1 MGKSI
6 TFTLTL
12 PSLPE
17 LPALPD
23 DPWVWA
29 EALGWLVLVLLLLRV
44 LSQLSAIYA
53 LLRPHAAKPPAL
65 LEMPALLLRKARLV
79 LYGACFLVLSKDKVT
94 SKQLKKAPDAA
105 HATGPVEKKVRLVF
119 IRHGESMWNYAFNRG
134 FKPSFLWRWLETT
147 LYELYLLPLE
157 DSAYAAQL
165 VGAQFGGAILPRNS
179 AAQFLRHLRR
189 PARHARRYLDSPL
202 SSLGLEQCAEL
213 KDFFAAP
220 CVDDGAKADYDEI
233 VSGVADGRLLVV
245 ASPLRRAVATV
256 AIGLADRLKRTQEP
270 ILLHSSCQEISRN
283 FDTMAIA
290 PPRRAPPLHGAAE
303 LESKLN
309 IDGSEHRGNKSL
321 AFTGIKRCAPRH
333 AAASARRRRPPAHRP
348 AAR

>member
-165 VGAQFGGAILPRNS
+165 FGAILRCNS
-179 AAQFLRHLRR
+179 AQFRAILRRNQRHL
-189 PARHARRYLDSPL
+189 
-202 SSLGLEQCAEL
+202 
-213 KDFFAAP
+213 
-220 CVDDGAKADYDEI
+220 
-233 VSGVADGRLLVV
+233 
-245 ASPLRRAVATV
+245 
-256 AIGLADRLKRTQEP
+256 
-270 ILLHSSCQEISRN
+270 
-283 FDTMAIA
+283 
-290 PPRRAPPLHGAAE
+290 
-303 LESKLN
+303 
-309 IDGSEHRGNKSL
+309 
-321 AFTGIKRCAPRH
+321 
-333 AAASARRRRPPAHRP
+333 
-348 AAR
+348 

>member
-1 MGKSI
+1 MRPEWMSEEGWAALGATPLLRRSLMVSCAVPGGASVAK
-6 TFTLTL
+6 FTAE
-12 PSLPE
+12 SLGGGGW
-17 LPALPD
+17 PARQVEAALA
-23 DPWVWA
+23 WA
-29 EALGWLVLVLLLLRV
+29 DRTDALKGIDWFGVLGWLVLVLLLLRV

-165 VGAQFGGAILPRNS
+165 VGAQFGGAQFGAIPPRNS
-179 AAQFLRHLRR
+179 AAQFL
-189 PARHARRYLDSPL
+189 
-202 SSLGLEQCAEL
+202 SL
-213 KDFFAAP
+213 
-220 CVDDGAKADYDEI
+220 I
-233 VSGVADGRLLVV
+233 H
-245 ASPLRRAVATV
+245 
-256 AIGLADRLKRTQEP
+256 I
-270 ILLHSSCQEISRN
+270 
-283 FDTMAIA
+283 
-290 PPRRAPPLHGAAE
+290 
-303 LESKLN
+303 
-309 IDGSEHRGNKSL
+309 
-321 AFTGIKRCAPRH
+321 
-333 AAASARRRRPPAHRP
+333 
-348 AAR
+348 

>member
-165 VGAQFGGAILPRNS
+165 FGAQFGGAQFGDAILRNNLP
-179 AAQFLRHLRR
+179 QFSCAILRR
-189 PARHARRYLDSPL
+189 PPRHARR
-202 SSLGLEQCAEL
+202 
-213 KDFFAAP
+213 
-220 CVDDGAKADYDEI
+220 
-233 VSGVADGRLLVV
+233 
-245 ASPLRRAVATV
+245 
-256 AIGLADRLKRTQEP
+256 
-270 ILLHSSCQEISRN
+270 
-283 FDTMAIA
+283 
-290 PPRRAPPLHGAAE
+290 
-303 LESKLN
+303 
-309 IDGSEHRGNKSL
+309 
-321 AFTGIKRCAPRH
+321 
-333 AAASARRRRPPAHRP
+333 
-348 AAR
+348 

>member
-134 FKPSFLWRWLETT
+134 FKPSFL
-147 LYELYLLPLE
+147 YLAGLGV
-157 DSAYAAQL
+157 SVAL
-165 VGAQFGGAILPRNS
+165 VGLLAFCLLHEIWWGMGMAGTRSNRLKLPR
-179 AAQFLRHLRR
+179 
-189 PARHARRYLDSPL
+189 
-202 SSLGLEQCAEL
+202 SSG
-213 KDFFAAP
+213 
-220 CVDDGAKADYDEI
+220 
-233 VSGVADGRLLVV
+233 
-245 ASPLRRAVATV
+245 
-256 AIGLADRLKRTQEP
+256 
-270 ILLHSSCQEISRN
+270 SSSR
-283 FDTMAIA
+283 
-290 PPRRAPPLHGAAE
+290 
-303 LESKLN
+303 
-309 IDGSEHRGNKSL
+309 
-321 AFTGIKRCAPRH
+321 
-333 AAASARRRRPPAHRP
+333 SARRSRARKERSDSAPCHVLLSPPVLFLYIYI
-348 AAR
+348 

>member
-165 VGAQFGGAILPRNS
+165 VGAQFGGAQFGAIPPRNS
-179 AAQFLRHLRR
+179 AAQFRDISDGPPATPAGTSTRRSRRSASSSAPSSKTSSRRRASTTERR
-189 PARHARRYLDSPL
+189 PTTTR
-202 SSLGLEQCAEL
+202 SS
-213 KDFFAAP
+213 AAP
-220 CVDDGAKADYDEI
+220 PTAACW
-233 VSGVADGRLLVV
+233 
-245 ASPLRRAVATV
+245 
-256 AIGLADRLKRTQEP
+256 
-270 ILLHSSCQEISRN
+270 SS
-283 FDTMAIA
+283 
-290 PPRRAPPLHGAAE
+290 
-303 LESKLN
+303 
-309 IDGSEHRGNKSL
+309 
-321 AFTGIKRCAPRH
+321 
-333 AAASARRRRPPAHRP
+333 RRRSAAPSRPSRSGSPTA
-348 AAR
+348 